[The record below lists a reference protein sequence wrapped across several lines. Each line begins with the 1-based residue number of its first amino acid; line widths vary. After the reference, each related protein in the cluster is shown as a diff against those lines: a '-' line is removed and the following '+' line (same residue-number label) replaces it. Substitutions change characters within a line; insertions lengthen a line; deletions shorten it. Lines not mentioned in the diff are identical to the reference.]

1 MSKDIRW
8 LQRFENYKKAF
19 TSLAD
24 DVELATERD
33 LSDIEQR
40 GLIQAFEYTYE
51 LSWNLIKDFYESQG
65 DVSIQGSRDA
75 FRLAFKRGL
84 IENGEAFMKSVKS
97 RQLSVHTYNEKT
109 AEKIYSDIVNIYFS
123 EFKTLLEKFEQLA
136 KEDTL

>member
-24 DVELATERD
+24 DVGLATERD

-40 GLIQAFEYTYE
+40 GLIQACEYTYE

-109 AEKIYSDIVNIYFS
+109 AKKVYSDIVNIYFS